1 VNGHRSLIRRYRSLW
16 IGEAVSASLFFLLL
30 VTSAVRDGSYVNWIA
45 RVYGVAVCVW
55 ILLQAVLF
63 WRWKLRLLV
72 HERRMLPA
80 PVVQRFRRF
89 KRLNW
94 MLIGAFPIIV
104 LIEWLATGGYLNQID
119 VALGLL
125 FVVGAVLEQINY
137 YYYQLMYFDSRY
149 DWRYLVQNRRLRK
162 GSIARMLIPGISNHE
177 AMSDE

>member
-1 VNGHRSLIRRYRSLW
+1 MDTEALIKRYRSLW
-16 IGEAVSASLFFLLL
+16 IGEAVSASLFILLL

-45 RVYGVAVCVW
+45 RAYGVGVCVW

-80 PVVQRFRRF
+80 PVVQRFRWF

-94 MLIGAFPIIV
+94 MLIGAFPPIV
-104 LIEWLATGGYLNQID
+104 LIEWLATGGHLNQID

-149 DWRYLVQNRRLRK
+149 DWRYLVQNRRLRM
-162 GSIARMLIPGISNHE
+162 GSIARMLIPRISDNE
-177 AMSDE
+177 KVTY